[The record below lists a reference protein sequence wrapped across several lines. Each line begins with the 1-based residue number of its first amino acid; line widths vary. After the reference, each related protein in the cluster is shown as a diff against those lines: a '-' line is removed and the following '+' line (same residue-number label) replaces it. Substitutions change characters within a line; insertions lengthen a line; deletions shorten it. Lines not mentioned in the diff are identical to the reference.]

1 MAVVKFTGLS
11 PTNLSNSVSVETQ
24 YFDPTAYNYFAADV
38 ADGIPENLPTV
49 TLELTWPEAVAIK
62 SLLGSV
68 GGSKYG
74 SYRQTIRRYTNILY
88 SAMRDVPHISSAV
101 HPCDI
106 NTQCQFDDNVAREA
120 NKYLEKLNKDKG
132 A

>member
-1 MAVVKFTGLS
+1 MAVVNFQEPIQSTPQRG
-11 PTNLSNSVSVETQ
+11 
-24 YFDPTAYNYFAADV
+24 AYFAEDV

-49 TLELTWPEAVAIK
+49 TLELSWPEAVAIK
-62 SLLGSV
+62 SLLGAV

-88 SAMRDVPHISSAV
+88 SAMRDIPHIPSAV
-101 HPCDI
+101 HLGGI

-120 NKYLEKLNKDKG
+120 NKYLEKLNKG